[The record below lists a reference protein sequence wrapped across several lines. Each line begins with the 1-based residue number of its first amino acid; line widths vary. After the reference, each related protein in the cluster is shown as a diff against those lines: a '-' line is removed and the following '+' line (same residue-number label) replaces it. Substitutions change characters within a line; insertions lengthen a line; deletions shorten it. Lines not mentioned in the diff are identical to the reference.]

1 MSDFLKNNPLM
12 QQVLFLVLLTIF
24 AFAIGKPYIDK
35 GDERNYEYVMEEMVP
50 RLDTLIDTNSKIN
63 ELLKKGL

>member
-24 AFAIGKPYIDK
+24 AFAVGKPYIDK
-35 GDERNYEYVMEEMVP
+35 GDKKSYDYVMEEMVP
-50 RLDTLIDTNSKIN
+50 RLDAIIDSNIVTNKLIK
-63 ELLKKGL
+63 ERL